1 MIQQERLIE
10 EFTELVG
17 VDSETKEER
26 NIADLLLKKLTG
38 LGLEAYEDDSAS
50 ATGHGAGN
58 LIAIMKG
65 NKKEADP
72 IYFTCHMD
80 TVTPG
85 KGIRVQ
91 RKGGYLSSDGT
102 TILGADDKAGLAAL
116 LEALRV
122 VKENGLPHGDI
133 QIIITAGEESGLV
146 GAKALDPA
154 KIRAKYGFALDS
166 EGKVGTIVVAAPSQ
180 AKIRTIIYGKS
191 AHAGVAPE
199 KGVSAIQIA
208 AKAIAKMPLGRI
220 DEETTANIGRFEG
233 GRATNIVCDRVDIWA
248 EARSLDKEKLEKQLK
263 TMKEIFEKTAEEMG
277 GRAEVRTEI
286 SYPAF
291 AFCEEDPVVQIA
303 KEAAEKV
310 GREAVLAKS
319 GGGSDANIFAGFG
332 IPTVVLGVGYEE
344 IHTTHER
351 IPVGELVKLSE
362 MVLAIIET
370 AANRK

>member
-1 MIQQERLIE
+1 
-10 EFTELVG
+10 
-17 VDSETKEER
+17 
-26 NIADLLLKKLTG
+26 
-38 LGLEAYEDDSAS
+38 
-50 ATGHGAGN
+50 
-58 LIAIMKG
+58 
-65 NKKEADP
+65 
-72 IYFTCHMD
+72 
-80 TVTPG
+80 
-85 KGIRVQ
+85 
-91 RKGGYLSSDGT
+91 
-102 TILGADDKAGLAAL
+102 
-116 LEALRV
+116 
-122 VKENGLPHGDI
+122 
-133 QIIITAGEESGLV
+133 V

-199 KGVSAIQIA
+199 KGISAIQIA